1 MKIQIALD
9 DISMEAALQLMDDV
23 AEYVDIIE
31 IGTPFLLAYGMQAV
45 RTMKGCFPDKEI
57 LCDAKIMDGG
67 KVEAD
72 LAFEAGADYVTVLG
86 VTDQATV
93 KAVVNSARAHGKTA
107 VVDLMCVADFESAI
121 PKFAGMGVDMAAIH
135 VGVDQQQSGRTPWR
149 DLKRIKTVKSNI
161 KIGVAGGIN
170 AQELPEYL
178 PLKPDVIIVGG
189 AITKAADPV
198 VEARK
203 IYLMVQEVNL
213 NASQ

>member
-9 DISMEAALQLMDDV
+9 DISMEAALQLMHDV

-31 IGTPFLLAYGMQAV
+31 IGTPLLLAYGMQAV
-45 RTMKGCFPDKEI
+45 RTMKSCFPDKEI

-67 KVEAD
+67 MVEAN

-93 KAVVNSARAHGKTA
+93 KAVADSARAHGKTA
-107 VVDLMCVADFESAI
+107 VVDLMCVADFEAKI
-121 PKFAGMGVDMAAIH
+121 PKFADMGVGVAAIH

-149 DLKRIKTVKSNI
+149 DLKRIKMIKSDI

-170 AQELPEYL
+170 AKELPEYL
-178 PLKPDVIIVGG
+178 PLKPDAIIVGA

-198 VEARK
+198 GEAQE
-203 IYLMVQEVNL
+203 IYLMVQEVK
-213 NASQ
+213 

>member
-45 RTMKGCFPDKEI
+45 RTVKGCFPDKEI

-107 VVDLMCVADFESAI
+107 VVDLMGVADFESAI
-121 PKFAGMGVDMAAIH
+121 PKFAGMGVDMVAIH

-149 DLKRIKTVKSNI
+149 DLKRIKTVKSGI